1 MALNT
6 MVWFKITLIMMLFY
20 SISITMLTYSMPDD
34 TLNYVTGFSDLAGD
48 IDLEDVSGEVQGSVE
63 QQTDLPIVELGA
75 LVFYSGNILI
85 DLLLNFAFAIPEM
98 IALIFTGLMMLL
110 NIDTTIVASIQLFF
124 SVAIIVIYFISIIQL
139 LTGIR
144 SGRVV

>member
-20 SISITMLTYSMPDD
+20 SISITMVTYSMPTD
-34 TLNYVTGFSDLAGD
+34 TLDYVTSFSDLAGD
-48 IDLEDVSGEVQGSVE
+48 IDLDEVSTEVQQSVE
-63 QQTDLPIVELGA
+63 KQTNLPIVELGA

-98 IALIFTGLMMLL
+98 IALIITGLMMLI
-110 NIDTTIVASIQLFF
+110 NMDVQIVASLQLFF
-124 SVAIIVIYFISIIQL
+124 SVVIIVVYFISIIQL

-144 SGRVV
+144 SGRIV

>member
-1 MALNT
+1 MAQST
-6 MVWFKITLIMMLFY
+6 MEWFKITLIMMLFY
-20 SISITMLTYSMPDD
+20 SIAITMLTYAMPDNSLD
-34 TLNYVTGFSDLAGD
+34 YVTSFSDLAGS
-48 IDLEDVSGEVQGSVE
+48 IELENVSTQVQNSVE
-63 QQTDLPIVELGA
+63 TQTNLPIVELGA

-98 IALIFTGLMMLL
+98 IALVLTGIMMLI
-110 NIDTTIVASIQLFF
+110 NVDTQIVASLQLFF
-124 SVAIIVIYFISIIQL
+124 SVTIIVIYFISIIQL